1 MPTFKD
7 SDEFKKILGGFFD
20 IIIKDAEIGTKLKGS
35 KLIIKFNY
43 KNPELTITADCTRP
57 EIVLTY
63 NDTATKPEV
72 EMFMD
77 ADIAHKFWLGD
88 VNLVMAVARRQ
99 MIVKGPIPRILKL
112 LPVIKPA
119 YKMYKEY
126 LQKNKMLGF

>member
-1 MPTFKD
+1 MPIFKD
-7 SDEFKKILGGFFD
+7 SGEFKKILGGFFE
-20 IIIKDAEIGTKLKGS
+20 ILVKDNEIGAKLKES
-35 KLIIKFNY
+35 KLIIRFNY
-43 KNPELTITADCTRP
+43 KNPALTITADCTRP
-57 EIVLTY
+57 ETVLSY
-63 NDTATKPEV
+63 NDAVTKPEV

-88 VNLVMAVARRQ
+88 VNLVMALARRQ

-126 LQKNKMLGF
+126 LTKIGR

>member
-7 SDEFKKILGGFFD
+7 SADLQTVLGGFFS
-20 IIIKDAEIGTKLKGS
+20 ILVKDAGIGGRLKES

-43 KNPELTITADCTRP
+43 KKPELAITANCAGP
-57 EIVLTY
+57 EIALSF
-63 NDTATKPEV
+63 NDVSTKPEV

-77 ADIAHKFWLGD
+77 ADVAHKFWLGE
-88 VNLVMAVARRQ
+88 VNLVMALARRQ
-99 MIVKGPIPRILKL
+99 MVVKGPIPRILKL

-126 LQKNKMLGF
+126 LKDIRFQM

>member
-7 SDEFKKILGGFFD
+7 SADLQTVLGGFFS
-20 IIIKDAEIGTKLKGS
+20 ILVKDEGIGGKLKES

-43 KNPELTITADCTRP
+43 KKPELAITANCAGL
-57 EIVLTY
+57 EIALSF
-63 NDTATKPEV
+63 NDASTKPEV

-77 ADIAHKFWLGD
+77 ADVAHKFWLGE
-88 VNLVMAVARRQ
+88 VNLVMALARRQ
-99 MIVKGPIPRILKL
+99 MVVKGPIPRILKL

-126 LQKNKMLGF
+126 LTKIGRA